1 MFLATVGEKLPM
13 SLSELDFFSLS
24 FFFGGGVGA
33 LLGLDQR
40 SCACE
45 TCTVINLHLDPK
57 YIKKEHISE
66 LVKSE

>member
-1 MFLATVGEKLPM
+1 
-13 SLSELDFFSLS
+13 
-24 FFFGGGVGA
+24 VGA